1 MPNITHVV
9 TGATWP
15 STAPPSV
22 GAHYIMVDADEN
34 PTGSLWFAVAAEQP
48 EDWVLVKGNAK
59 GLYADINH
67 VSATQAVDR
76 MTRLVSLSVG
86 FDLEGTQALAVVELP
101 DSPVIREDLVLEVLA
116 INGRSVTARVD
127 VKFPYPIGGIT
138 MPDGAEGVT
147 AAVGEDFLRLTVT
160 QDIRLTFK
168 GIEYVAEG
176 GDPTVAYA
184 TVVPSDP
191 GPTQWVG
198 VPPLS

>member
-34 PTGSLWFAVAAEQP
+34 PTGSLWFAVAAEHP

-86 FDLEGTQALAVVELP
+86 FDLEGAQAL
-101 DSPVIREDLVLEVLA
+101 
-116 INGRSVTARVD
+116 VD
-127 VKFPYPIGGIT
+127 VKFPFPMGGIT
-138 MPDGAEGVT
+138 MPEGAEGVT
-147 AAVGEDFLRLTVT
+147 AAVGEDVLRLTIT

-168 GIEYVAEG
+168 GIEYAAEG
-176 GDPTVAYA
+176 GDPTMAYA